1 MRKLSWATT
10 KKFIGLH
17 GDKSL
22 LTLHLLIRVFM
33 IITQNQQ
40 READKNN
47 LCSAPF
53 FVISLLSMDYDYY
66 LELKPK
72 MIFTTSK
79 SKQAKKIN

>member
-1 MRKLSWATT
+1 
-10 KKFIGLH
+10 
-17 GDKSL
+17 
-22 LTLHLLIRVFM
+22 M

>member
-1 MRKLSWATT
+1 
-10 KKFIGLH
+10 
-17 GDKSL
+17 
-22 LTLHLLIRVFM
+22 M

-47 LCSAPF
+47 LFSAPF
-53 FVISLLSMDYDYY
+53 FVISLLSMAYDYY

-72 MIFTTSK
+72 MIFTTRK